1 MKRVF
6 FALLA
11 VALAGA
17 SCNKKSPGA
26 GRDNASFAVQVVVVE
41 AKRQP
46 VSEALSLVGTLTANE
61 MVELKCEAEGTI
73 EEILFQEGQPVKR
86 GDLLL
91 RLDES
96 KFASAAAEA
105 EANFKLSQANYERSK
120 ELLRAKLISQQEFE
134 QASALFQANQ
144 AGLDLRKRL
153 WKDSRIFAPFDGI
166 ISSRNVSPGQVISRN
181 TTFSWLVDLDP
192 VKVEVS
198 VPERFL
204 SQLALG
210 QNIDITVATYA
221 GRKFTGKVFFIA
233 PFVDPAFRTA
243 LVKAKI
249 PNPLHELK
257 PGMFANLDLTLRIR
271 DNSVLIP
278 EPAIVQ
284 FLEDQRAQIFTVS
297 PSNTVQL
304 HIVQLGV
311 RLPGQVEVLSGLSG
325 GEKVIVE
332 GTQKIGPGAKVKFA
346 PAEAAAPY
354 AGQEGKEE
362 SGKVRGSALAE

>member
-1 MKRVF
+1 MRRILF
-6 FALLA
+6 LLLPA
-11 VALAGA
+11 VWASAG
-17 SCNKKSPGA
+17 CQKKPVSGSPG
-26 GRDNASFAVQVVVVE
+26 GGGFATQIVVVE

-46 VSEALSLVGTLTANE
+46 VSETLSLVGTLAANE
-61 MVELKCEAEGTI
+61 MVELKCEAEGTV

-105 EANFKLSQANYERSK
+105 EANFKLSQANHDRSK
-120 ELLRAKLISQQEFE
+120 ELLRDKLISPQEFD
-134 QASALFQANQ
+134 QVSALFQANQ
-144 AGLDLRKRL
+144 AGLDLKKRL

-192 VKVEVS
+192 VKVEVG

-249 PNPLHELK
+249 PNPKQELK
-257 PGMFANLDLTLRIR
+257 PGMFANLDLTLKIR
-271 DNSVLIP
+271 DNSVVIP
-278 EPAIVQ
+278 EPALVQ
-284 FLEDQRAQIFTVS
+284 LLEGQRAQIYTVS
-297 PSNTVQL
+297 ASNTAQSVT
-304 HIVQLGV
+304 VQLGV

-332 GTQKIGPGAKVKFA
+332 GTQKIGPGVKVKFA
-346 PAEAAAPY
+346 PPEAAAPY
-354 AGQEGKEE
+354 LGNEVGKGVSE
-362 SGKVRGSALAE
+362 SVGR